1 MLLCNND
8 GISVEF
14 GKLPLLVVQI
24 NPWLIDEVSVSCRS
38 FGTIQI
44 LF

>member
-1 MLLCNND
+1 MLLCNIY

-14 GKLPLLVVQI
+14 GKLPLLAVQS

>member
-1 MLLCNND
+1 MLLCNNY

-24 NPWLIDEVSVSCRS
+24 NPWLIDKVSVSCRS